1 MRLFTD
7 YPYRTQIQHTLPKWV
22 ISYSIISYV
31 NFLVSLTM
39 TIQVT
44 RADISNVKITAS
56 ENHTPIV
63 GLRRGD
69 DNLGNNLIQCILM
82 ARAFSI
88 VTRTEYIYSPLGNL
102 FKGGIRLAP
111 PQATFNYNPNHS
123 RILYRSE

>member
-1 MRLFTD
+1 
-7 YPYRTQIQHTLPKWV
+7 
-22 ISYSIISYV
+22 
-31 NFLVSLTM
+31 M

-82 ARAFSI
+82 ARAFFDSD
-88 VTRTEYIYSPLGNL
+88 
-102 FKGGIRLAP
+102 KD
-111 PQATFNYNPNHS
+111 
-123 RILYRSE
+123 